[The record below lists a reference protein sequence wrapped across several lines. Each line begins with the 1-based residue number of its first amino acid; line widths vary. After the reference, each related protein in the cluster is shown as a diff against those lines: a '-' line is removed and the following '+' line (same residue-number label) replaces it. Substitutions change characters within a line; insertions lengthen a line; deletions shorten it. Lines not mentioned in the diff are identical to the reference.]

1 MSADGDT
8 FTLPN
13 RDFNVLSFRS
23 NLVLRWEWLRGST
36 LFVVWQQDRSGDA
49 GADPVGVGSLFE
61 TLGTQGR
68 NFLAVK
74 ASYWLSAN

>member
-1 MSADGDT
+1 
-8 FTLPN
+8 
-13 RDFNVLSFRS
+13 
-23 NLVLRWEWLRGST
+23 VLRWEWLRGST

-49 GADPVGVGSLFE
+49 TNPVGVGSLFDTFGSE
-61 TLGTQGR
+61 GR